1 MRIEKMNSG
10 NNERPD
16 TRPGRRKGPGVLK
29 ILQSVLAGALGVQSD
44 KRRHEDFSSHSPWPY
59 IIAGIIFTAGF
70 VVTLIVVVK
79 LVLAGQ

>member
-1 MRIEKMNSG
+1 MGTEKMNNG
-10 NNERPD
+10 NNDPANNRS
-16 TRPGRRKGPGVLK
+16 GRRKGPGVLK

-59 IIAGIIFTAGF
+59 IIAGIIFTVGF

-79 LVLAGQ
+79 LVLASQ

>member
-1 MRIEKMNSG
+1 MSEEKNKPVNS
-10 NNERPD
+10 
-16 TRPGRRKGPGVLK
+16 RRKGPGVLK

-44 KRRHEDFSSHSPWPY
+44 KRRQEDFSSQSPWPY
-59 IIAGIIFTAGF
+59 IIAGIIFTVGF